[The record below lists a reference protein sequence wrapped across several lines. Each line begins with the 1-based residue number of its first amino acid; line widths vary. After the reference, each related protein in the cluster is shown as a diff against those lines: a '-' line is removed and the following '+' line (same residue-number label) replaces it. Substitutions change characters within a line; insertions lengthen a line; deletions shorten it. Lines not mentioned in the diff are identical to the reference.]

1 MEQRN
6 KKADL
11 SMLGTL
17 LGYQVHQVLI
27 YQEIYWLVKAQF
39 EQVKEQLEL
48 GKIFNAT
55 LFYQNERKFNVDY
68 SRSNLPKVKDAEYL
82 MNLEG
87 YKSLGTHWIN
97 LYMNG
102 NKATYLNS
110 LGVKHILKEIKKIK
124 GNKYIITNM
133 YRVQT

>member
-1 MEQRN
+1 M
-6 KKADL
+6 
-11 SMLGTL
+11 
-17 LGYQVHQVLI
+17 
-27 YQEIYWLVKAQF
+27 
-39 EQVKEQLEL
+39 KEQLEL

-68 SRSNLPKVKDAEYL
+68 SRSNLLKVKDAEYL

-124 GNKYIITNM
+124 GNKYIITNI

>member
-1 MEQRN
+1 M
-6 KKADL
+6 
-11 SMLGTL
+11 
-17 LGYQVHQVLI
+17 
-27 YQEIYWLVKAQF
+27 
-39 EQVKEQLEL
+39 KEQQEL

-55 LFYQNERKFNVDY
+55 LFYQNEPKFNVDC
-68 SRSNLPKVKDAEYL
+68 SRSNLPKVKDVEYV

-87 YKSLGTHWIN
+87 YKSLGTHRIT

-110 LGVKHILKEIKKIK
+110 FGVEHIPKEIKKII
-124 GNKYIITNM
+124 GNKYIITNI